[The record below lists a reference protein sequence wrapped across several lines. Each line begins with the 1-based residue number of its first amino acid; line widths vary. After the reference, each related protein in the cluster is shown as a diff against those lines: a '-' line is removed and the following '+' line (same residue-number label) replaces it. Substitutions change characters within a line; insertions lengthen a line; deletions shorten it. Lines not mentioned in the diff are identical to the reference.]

1 MVPPMVPWQ
10 FWPRKLVQ
18 PWSFGMHTA
27 SEPAPA
33 ACARR
38 LRATSPSRLQRVR
51 PSCSPEPLSKQPRQS
66 CRWSRGERL
75 MTHTFR
81 ELVVGGVL
89 LAPFVTYAVA
99 ALVIVLISRPI
110 LRFIRFANMFS
121 HASIA
126 ELSVYVTILGLL
138 ILSI

>member
-18 PWSFGMHTA
+18 PWSIGMHSA
-27 SEPAPA
+27 STPLPA
-33 ACARR
+33 ACARL
-38 LRATSPSRLQRVR
+38 LRVTSTSRLKRVR
-51 PSCSPEPLSKQPRQS
+51 PFFSQAPLSKQRLHKPPMLP
-66 CRWSRGERL
+66 WGKL

-81 ELVVGGVL
+81 DLVVGGVL
-89 LAPFVTYAVA
+89 LAPFVTYALA
-99 ALVIVLISRPI
+99 ALVIVLIIRPV
-110 LRFIRFANMFS
+110 LRFTRFANMFS

-138 ILSI
+138 ILCI